1 MKRTGGI
8 GLAGLFLV
16 GLVVSM
22 FGCTNVDQT
31 FVPPTNYTS
40 NVMFVD
46 LANTGTDMSV
56 MYDSTT
62 VPSLSYGN
70 HTSSYVVVPAG
81 SRRMRFTYGSSVDT
95 LHQSFTSEYQFTYF
109 GVFEPQN
116 GDASRTYVL
125 AGQSYTSTAAGAKDS
140 ALVRFFNL
148 SSDTVASFASGLDF
162 ALGTGASA
170 QSASGVA
177 YPRFTEY
184 MQVPAGNSSYSVFA
198 DESGDTLV
206 NNAALSGLQ
215 SQGRY
220 SVVIYGNHANLKQ
233 LVLQEH

>member
-31 FVPPTNYTS
+31 FVPLQNYTS

-46 LANTGTDMSV
+46 LANTGTEMAV
-56 MYDSTT
+56 MYDSTS
-62 VPSLSYGN
+62 VPGLSYGN
-70 HTSSYVVVPAG
+70 RTTAYVQVPSG
-81 SRRMRFTYGSSVDT
+81 SRRMKFTYGSSVDT
-95 LHQSFTSEYQFTYF
+95 LHQSFQSEYQFTYF
-109 GVFEPQN
+109 SVFEPQN
-116 GDASRTYVL
+116 GDLARKYVL
-125 AGQSYTSTAAGAKDS
+125 AGQTYTSSVAGAKDS

-148 SSDTVASFASGLDF
+148 SSDTVASFGSGLDF
-162 ALGTGASA
+162 QLGTGTSA
-170 QSASGVA
+170 LSASGVVYPGWTA
-177 YPRFTEY
+177 Y
-184 MQVPAGNSSYSVFA
+184 MKVPAGNSSYSVFA

-220 SVVIYGNHANLKQ
+220 SVVVYGNHASLKQ
-233 LVLQEH
+233 LVIQEH